1 MLTPL
6 AVQSSSTQYN
16 CVYLYIKSKDEIYV
30 IFIINITEW
39 QTVEKGV
46 KFDHNLDEV
55 PLEIKSN
62 TAKGTPGKYVW
73 IQGTIGLPLSGLD
86 VFTLALKIE
95 DNSAWLT
102 YCNGPGETFFNP
114 EPATTEVVWTVFK
127 TSKEMVIECN
137 GELCLK
143 YTYSDS
149 VLGDIKCTTFNQP
162 SIQMFFVDHGGQ
174 VAEQYR
180 ASGKAE
186 FDLDDI
192 FKIRIRIYLS
202 IIILR
207 LLVAVKGQTIL
218 DFQSIPDV

>member
-1 MLTPL
+1 L
-6 AVQSSSTQYN
+6 A
-16 CVYLYIKSKDEIYV
+16 IV
-30 IFIINITEW
+30 IT
-39 QTVEKGV
+39 
-46 KFDHNLDEV
+46 
-55 PLEIKSN
+55 
-62 TAKGTPGKYVW
+62 
-73 IQGTIGLPLSGLD
+73 
-86 VFTLALKIE
+86 
-95 DNSAWLT
+95 DNSAWLAD
-102 YCNGPGETFFNP
+102 CNVAGEAFFNP

-137 GELCLK
+137 GEFCLK
-143 YTYSDS
+143 YKYSDS
-149 VLGDIKCTTFNQP
+149 ILGDIKCTAFNQP

-180 ASGKAE
+180 ASGKTE

-207 LLVAVKGQTIL
+207 LLVAVKSQNLL